1 MKFQL
6 RDLFWLV
13 LVAGIGLA
21 WWLSFREARDLR
33 GKLAASRERLLS
45 AADAVK
51 DTEDARELEI
61 KRYRSLANDFAKYE
75 LSHPE
80 SAPEDTVT
88 VDRKTFDALWA
99 EREFLYS
106 EFNPQRL
113 RVSFHYHD
121 GKITGYSMSGFLPKR
136 RFVSV
141 DD

>member
-21 WWLSFREARDLR
+21 WWLSFRETRDLR
-33 GKLAASRERLLS
+33 GKLVVARERLLS

-51 DTEDARELEI
+51 DTEDTRELEI

-75 LSHPE
+75 LIHPE
-80 SAPEDTVT
+80 SPPEDTVT

-99 EREFLYS
+99 EREFLYNR
-106 EFNPQRL
+106 FNPQGL
-113 RVSFHYHD
+113 RVNFHYDD
-121 GKITGYSMSGFLPKR
+121 GKITGYSKGGILPSR
-136 RFVSV
+136 RVVPV
-141 DD
+141 DE